1 MAGPAPL
8 VLMAQAPVAQA
19 PAFPGQAVPV
29 SVWRGAVLR
38 QCAHCRSLNFFP
50 IRPESFN
57 SNIRMQNIFG
67 NKQAPS
73 RDIAV
78 HFAVIEH
85 LRFVC
90 EGGYY
95 NDKERFVHT

>member
-1 MAGPAPL
+1 M
-8 VLMAQAPVAQA
+8 
-19 PAFPGQAVPV
+19 
-29 SVWRGAVLR
+29 
-38 QCAHCRSLNFFP
+38 FP